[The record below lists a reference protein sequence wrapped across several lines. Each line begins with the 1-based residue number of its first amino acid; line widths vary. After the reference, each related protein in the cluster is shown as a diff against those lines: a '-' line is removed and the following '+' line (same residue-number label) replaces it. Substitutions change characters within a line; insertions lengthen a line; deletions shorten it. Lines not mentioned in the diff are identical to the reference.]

1 MVVQQDPI
9 GSVWNSVGR
18 EALSHN
24 RRVLIAED
32 DETLA
37 ATLRYT
43 LQKHGY
49 QVTIA
54 HDGREALKSAR
65 TVQPDLVV
73 LDLMLPL
80 ISGHDVCRYLRKW
93 TDVPILMLTAL
104 GDEDDIIAGL
114 EAGADDYVTKPFS
127 MRALQARIKA
137 LLRRTQSVQQD
148 GDVLSANGV
157 TLFLKEHRAFFHQR
171 ELRLPPKEF
180 KLLEV
185 LMRRAGKVCSRM
197 ELLDL
202 VWGEEVVIDPRNI
215 DVHIRWLRGQLE
227 GESDGSQLIETV
239 HGIGYRFVGDL
250 EPGFLE
256 HL

>member
-1 MVVQQDPI
+1 MIQQDSASPA
-9 GSVWNSVGR
+9 WNSVSR
-18 EALSHN
+18 EALTRN
-24 RRVLIAED
+24 QRILIAED

-37 ATLRYT
+37 ITLRYT
-43 LQKHGY
+43 LQKRGY
-49 QVTIA
+49 QVTLA

-65 TVQPDLVV
+65 AVQPDLVV
-73 LDLMLPL
+73 LDLMLPQ
-80 ISGHDVCRYLRKW
+80 IGGHDVCRYLRKW
-93 TDVPILMLTAL
+93 TDIPILMLTAL
-104 GDEDDIIAGL
+104 GQEEDIIAGL
-114 EAGADDYVTKPFS
+114 DAGADDYVTKPFN
-127 MRALQARIKA
+127 MRTLQARIKA
-137 LLRRTQSVQQD
+137 LLRRTRSGQED
-148 GDVLSANGV
+148 GDILSANDV

-227 GESDGSQLIETV
+227 GEPDGSHLIETV
-239 HGIGYRFVGDL
+239 HGIGYRFAGDL
-250 EPGFLE
+250 GSRFPE
-256 HL
+256 HR

>member
-1 MVVQQDPI
+1 LIQQDSSSPA
-9 GSVWNSVGR
+9 WNSTGW
-18 EALSHN
+18 EALTQN
-24 RRVLIAED
+24 RRILIAED

-37 ATLRYT
+37 ITLRYT

-65 TVQPDLVV
+65 TVRPDLVV

-80 ISGHDVCRYLRKW
+80 IGGHDVCRYLRKW

-104 GDEDDIIAGL
+104 GQEEDIIAGL

-127 MRALQARIKA
+127 MRTLQARIKA
-137 LLRRTQSVQQD
+137 LLRRNRSEEED

-185 LMRRAGKVCSRM
+185 LMRRSGKVCSRM

-227 GESDGSQLIETV
+227 GEPDGSQLIETV
-239 HGIGYRFVGDL
+239 YGVGYRFTGVLG
-250 EPGFLE
+250 PRFQE